1 MGIRVARDET
11 FVEIGLSDE
20 GKLMVNCQA
29 EARGVKTAIE
39 KQVDTIGDGALDEW
53 RSIIMNRDGMSIDQ
67 QRRAGLLVE
76 RLNFG
81 MEHYLSKRLEKLAD
95 WLVTSRELTNFTYKI
110 SDVGMT
116 YFAQTVAMATGAS
129 TMFALGCENHKRMRS
144 FLTILE

>member
-1 MGIRVARDET
+1 
-11 FVEIGLSDE
+11 
-20 GKLMVNCQA
+20 
-29 EARGVKTAIE
+29 
-39 KQVDTIGDGALDEW
+39 
-53 RSIIMNRDGMSIDQ
+53 MSIDQ

-110 SDVGMT
+110 SDIGMT

-129 TMFALGCENHKRMRS
+129 LDEARSWLQEPQENEELLDYLK
-144 FLTILE
+144 